1 MKWKSLA
8 CVSLK
13 SILNCFKKG
22 IYNLSDIAEELNVEQ
37 NMVEF
42 AYNYYKDNGQLF
54 TNEEML
60 GKAF

>member
-1 MKWKSLA
+1 
-8 CVSLK
+8 
-13 SILNCFKKG
+13 
-22 IYNLSDIAEELNVEQ
+22 LSDIAEELNVEP